1 MHTGELVRLRE
12 IDNKQMTD
20 RQAAARSDYD
30 VGKDGAGDTDHPQM
44 TSKAA
49 AMVFRG
55 MPSRSSRVGMSF
67 AACHETYSNL
77 DDIFLVLFAMS
88 SVDTR
93 LPRILIREL
102 QVKFQDSFRSLLVN
116 IPTPKLLSSHS
127 RSKLLSVSRHLSVVR
142 RRHS

>member
-1 MHTGELVRLRE
+1 MSAYSCRVKCLVVHTGELVRLRE

-88 SVDTR
+88 FSDT
-93 LPRILIREL
+93 RILIR
-102 QVKFQDSFRSLLVN
+102 KCGN
-116 IPTPKLLSSHS
+116 IPT
-127 RSKLLSVSRHLSVVR
+127 SKPS
-142 RRHS
+142 